1 MSMLSGPNMF
11 APAAS
16 RDATTTWKIVA
27 ITLAAIAPF
36 FVYFGTVRSIIEI
49 WNKSDTFAHGYFI
62 LPIALWLIWRRR
74 QSLPL
79 NAAAPWWPGL
89 LLLAGCG
96 FGWLLAELAAVQVVK
111 QYAFVSMVPL
121 ICLTVLGPRLTWTMA
136 FPLAFLLLAVPFGE
150 VLIDP
155 MIGVTADFT
164 VAALQLSGIPVLRN
178 GTHFDIPTGSWAVVE
193 ACSGVRYLISSFTL
207 GCLYAYL
214 NYRSRMRQAV
224 FVLLSIVAPIVANGL
239 RAYLIVMLGHFSG
252 MTLAVGVDHLI
263 YGWVF
268 FGLVMFL
275 MFWIGS
281 FWREDVQ
288 SSEEIIAAPASQ
300 GFAAASTAMII
311 AAAGASIAIIA
322 IWPAYARYIDQSAS
336 RHAVVMPDK
345 LTTSWQEGSTFTRW
359 TPRFSQPSAE
369 FTRYF
374 ARDGKQL
381 GLTLLYYGDARQDS
395 QLISSINR
403 MVSEKDADFHQVA
416 FAGQVEA
423 INGRQLK
430 VREAR
435 IEGAAGR
442 MITWQWYW
450 IDGTHTAS
458 DHLGKLLLARK
469 KLLMQGG
476 DGAAVIVFAP
486 FSENPAEARA
496 ALRTFLSENMGAIES
511 ALAETSTRHQGSG
524 Q

>member
-1 MSMLSGPNMF
+1 MSMLNGPNMF
-11 APAAS
+11 VPAAS
-16 RDATTTWKIVA
+16 RDATITWKIVA
-27 ITLAAIAPF
+27 IALAVIATF
-36 FVYFGTVRSIIEI
+36 FVYFGTVSSIVEI

-74 QSLPL
+74 HTLPL
-79 NAAAPWWPGL
+79 NAATPWWPGL
-89 LLLAGCG
+89 VLLAGCS

-111 QYAFVSMVPL
+111 QYAFVSMIPL
-121 ICLTVLGPRLTWTMA
+121 ICLTILGPRLTWAMA

-164 VAALQLSGIPVLRN
+164 VAALQMSGIPVLRN

-214 NYRSRMRQAV
+214 NYRSPVRRTV
-224 FVLLSIVAPIVANGL
+224 FVILSILAPIVANGL

-275 MFWIGS
+275 MFWLGS
-281 FWREDVQ
+281 FWRDDV
-288 SSEEIIAAPASQ
+288 SSSQEINGMPASQ
-300 GFAAASTAMII
+300 GFAAASTGMII

-336 RHAVVMPDK
+336 RHTVVMPDK
-345 LTTSWQEGSTFTRW
+345 LTTSWQGSSAFTRW
-359 TPRFSQPSAE
+359 TPRFSKPSAE
-369 FTRYF
+369 FTRTF
-374 ARDGKQL
+374 AHDGKQV
-381 GLTLLYYGDARQDS
+381 GVTLLYYGDARQDS

-403 MVSEKDADFHQVA
+403 MVSEKDTDFHQVA
-416 FAGQVEA
+416 FGGQVEA
-423 INGRQLK
+423 IDGRQLK
-430 VREAR
+430 VRESR

-442 MITWQWYW
+442 MIIWQWYW

-458 DHLGKLLLARK
+458 DQLGKLLLARE

-476 DGAAVIVFAP
+476 DGAAIIVFAP

-496 ALRTFLSENMGAIES
+496 TLRTFLSENMGALES
-511 ALAETSTRHQGSG
+511 ALVATSARQQGRG